1 MPRSS
6 PPGFTLSRID
16 RHDDVSAARGGG
28 EWFRQPIAWLGA
40 AVFAASLL
48 GCVVL
53 IVASQ

>member
-6 PPGFTLSRID
+6 PPGFTLSRIAP
-16 RHDDVSAARGGG
+16 HDDVSAASAGAQWT
-28 EWFRQPIAWLGA
+28 EQPVVWLGA

-53 IVASQ
+53 IVLSR